1 MLRPGKKEGASMTD
15 AEFKAVMLYKASIA
29 AFKKLVAAGLLSAEE
44 FAVIDTNLAQKYGLS
59 LSVIYR

>member
-1 MLRPGKKEGASMTD
+1 MTD
-15 AEFKAVMLYKASIA
+15 AEFKAVLLYKASIA
-29 AFKKLVAAGLLSAEE
+29 AFKKLVAAGLPSAEE